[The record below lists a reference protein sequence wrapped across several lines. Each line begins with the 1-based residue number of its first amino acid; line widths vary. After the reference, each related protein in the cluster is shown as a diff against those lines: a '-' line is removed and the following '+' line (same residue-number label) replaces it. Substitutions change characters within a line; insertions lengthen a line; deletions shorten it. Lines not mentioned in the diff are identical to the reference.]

1 MFILNFFADLMSKK
15 SLSGAVSEPLTIL
28 FFGIAI
34 FAVTAILRSF
44 LNRQE
49 KPAKKVSGKMK
60 KAVVLNNN

>member
-28 FFGIAI
+28 FFGVAI
-34 FAVTAILRSF
+34 FAATAGLRSF

-49 KPAKKVSGKMK
+49 KHTKKVLGEMK
-60 KAVVLNNN
+60 EAVVVNNN